1 MAYGVVQAVLV
12 CQPVPSATAQEQAIC
27 PASGGAL
34 FAPRPVNAYVID
46 PAQAT
51 AFDAAHGPF
60 DYAYASAVWAFA
72 FSTVV
77 VLFVMSHSIGHVLGM
92 IRKG

>member
-1 MAYGVVQAVLV
+1 MAFGVVQTVLV
-12 CQPVPSATAQEQAIC
+12 CQPVGSASSQEQALC
-27 PASGGAL
+27 PASGGQL
-34 FAPRPVNAYVID
+34 YAPRPVSGYLID

-60 DYAYASAVWAFA
+60 DYAYASGIWAFA

-77 VLFVMSHSIGHVLGM
+77 ILFVMSHSIGHVLGM
-92 IRKG
+92 IRKS